1 MPAAH
6 LAPESGANNIN
17 TRGLAMKIHCNIVK
31 ALLPDI

>member
-1 MPAAH
+1 MSAAH

-17 TRGLAMKIHCNIVK
+17 TRELAMKIQNIVK